1 VSFLPCR
8 GSGSTASS
16 VGGEDL
22 DEDCMLEHRRLQRT
36 PTPYY
41 EEAPSLL
48 SSDAVN
54 VDDME
59 ATESVEESMTDAS
72 GTTEG
77 STSQKA
83 AGFSYDGDDDDDDD
97 DEEDICR
104 ELAQL
109 N

>member
-1 VSFLPCR
+1 MSFLPFR
-8 GSGSTASS
+8 GSGSTTGS
-16 VGGEDL
+16 DDF
-22 DEDCMLEHRRLQRT
+22 DEDFNSEHKRLQRT

-48 SSDAVN
+48 ATDTVN

-59 ATESVEESMTDAS
+59 ATDSVEDSVHDMS
-72 GTTEG
+72 GTTEDIAV
-77 STSQKA
+77 QKEVSL
-83 AGFSYDGDDDDDDD
+83 SYDGDDDDDDD
-97 DEEDICR
+97 DDEDNICR